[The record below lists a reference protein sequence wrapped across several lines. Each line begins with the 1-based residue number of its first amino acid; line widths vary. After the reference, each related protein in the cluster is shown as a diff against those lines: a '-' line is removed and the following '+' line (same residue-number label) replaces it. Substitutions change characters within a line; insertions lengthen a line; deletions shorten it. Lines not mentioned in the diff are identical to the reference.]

1 MAALLPA
8 INTFKKKAG
17 KAFYN
22 PQKNSLSS
30 TLKILTIKGDEKMS
44 GEFGMSEWIGPLISA
59 VGNVGGGIAAGA
71 STQSSDGFS
80 KKGAG
85 QQLQFEYG
93 AAPTRAATL
102 LRYAKTAGIHPLAVL
117 GNQGMPSSPVIVGD
131 SKPGTDYGI
140 GNALDKMGQDVSRAQ
155 HAKLTPHDRAMQFL
169 QRERDTLINDN
180 LRKDG
185 QLKDKKLLDEDRDQP
200 TMPARIDDYGNIL
213 PKNTEFTRKP
223 MIPEGQ
229 PGTEP
234 GHSSASQWFN
244 LEGSYFKGMSDRFAD
259 ASEEDIMAKARYWK
273 KMLWSEIAP
282 YPPPSHVKTPGST
295 QWKWVKGSGWT
306 PTVMR
311 RFKSPKKRYRKRQ
324 SRKKA
329 TKYLNM
335 GEIGY

>member
-1 MAALLPA
+1 M
-8 INTFKKKAG
+8 T
-17 KAFYN
+17 
-22 PQKNSLSS
+22 
-30 TLKILTIKGDEKMS
+30 GD
-44 GEFGMSEWIGPLISA
+44 FGASDWVGPVISA
-59 VGNVGGGIAAGA
+59 VGNIGGGIAGGVSA
-71 STQSSDGFS
+71 QSSDGFS
-80 KKGAG
+80 KKGYGQMVQANYNTAG
-85 QQLQFEYG
+85 
-93 AAPTRAATL
+93 TRARTL
-102 LRYAKTAGIHPLAVL
+102 KKYAKTLGIHPLAAL
-117 GNQGMPSSPVIVGD
+117 GHGGMPSSPVVVGD

-155 HAKLTPHDRAMQFL
+155 HAKLTPHDREMQFL
-169 QRERDTLINDN
+169 ERERNTLINDN

-185 QLKDKKLLDEDRDQP
+185 QLKDKKLREEDRNQP
-200 TMPARIDDYGNIL
+200 TYPERIDDNFNIL

-244 LEGSYFKGMSDRFAD
+244 LEGAYFKGMSDRFAD
-259 ASEEDIMAKARYWK
+259 ASEEDIMAKARFWK
-273 KMLWSEIAP
+273 KMLWSEVAP
-282 YPPPSHVKTPGST
+282 YPPPSHIKTPGST

-306 PTVMR
+306 LTLMR

-324 SRKKA
+324 SQKRA